1 MIRERRCALL
11 LFTLSLTALLAA
23 CGTAEPN
30 CEDTDCGSGG
40 TSSTS
45 TTSGAGGATGTG
57 GSAPT
62 TFPCK
67 TEVCSV
73 GTEQCAIDGHDVGGC
88 FPLPKACIA
97 KEGAPPPTCACFTD
111 LTADCTCF
119 QDTMGNFVVQCTAL

>member
-1 MIRERRCALL
+1 MIRERRSALL
-11 LFTLSLTALLAA
+11 LFTLSLTGLLAA

-30 CEDTDCGSGG
+30 CEGAADCG
-40 TSSTS
+40 TSSS
-45 TTSGAGGATGTG
+45 SGAGGAGGATGTG

-67 TEVCSV
+67 TEICSV

-97 KEGAPPPTCACFTD
+97 KEGAPPPTCVCFTD
-111 LTADCTCF
+111 LTADCSCF
-119 QDTMGNFVVQCTAL
+119 QDPMGNFVVQCTAL